1 MRLCWLAG
9 AIADDYSLHLHAY
22 LGRDECGRSL
32 AAYGR
37 RSSGGTAGS
46 PIVHLSPLVYPL
58 LNTFI
63 IFKKLYF

>member
-46 PIVHLSPLVYPL
+46 PIVHLSPLV
-58 LNTFI
+58 
-63 IFKKLYF
+63 